1 MRRLCTM
8 NPSFAQSIIEDYIR
22 PQVRDRSVPIY
33 FEALKVEFQIQLFL
47 DGIKGHETMRKDLP
61 CN

>member
-33 FEALKVEFQIQLFL
+33 FEALKVEFQIQLF
-47 DGIKGHETMRKDLP
+47 
-61 CN
+61 